1 MKKYIYVSAILCAG
15 LMASCST
22 TDYYNTQEGGAYRE
36 YYVQKIKADYDAAFK
51 AAFGEIDSNQS
62 WDFSIA
68 GKKKGVR
75 AAEDEG
81 IQNSDYVFV
90 VEGDKSKVTESVEL
104 PGSPVQACDKY
115 FKNKYGKDNSIY
127 GSPKYTIIS
136 KGEVIIAPAWHGYCT
151 DDYIFVVEGTNPQTG
166 LITRYTFTTSEIKG
180 LLGYGEWGANT
191 KPIGAA
197 GGQKKPKGWVFPFPN
212 GTLVNF
218 YLMRGEE
225 KGTTIKVN
233 ENEDLYDE
241 NVLHATSS
249 DPYYTDV
256 FLLDDPDNNKDFDDL
271 IVFIAT
277 RKGVEAPEVTEDLT
291 QIITGPSKRYMV
303 EDLGAS
309 QSSDID
315 FNDVVVDFYQLTKKI
330 EHRVNGLTTSFETED
345 IQTAVIRA
353 LGGTKNIH
361 LYVGDECIY
370 SKSGHNAYSITD
382 MLNTSEN
389 TNYDSE
395 TNAIETIDLS
405 TKNGTPW
412 CPWNADSNN
421 IKIVVDDNNA
431 DAGSGQVQKPDP
443 SVSWSITWAEPGT
456 VPSVIAV
463 DPVQNWNY
471 ERISVFDTGSSL
483 NLLQLTRK

>member
-1 MKKYIYVSAILCAG
+1 MRKYIYVSAILCAG
-15 LMASCST
+15 LMVSCST

-75 AAEDEG
+75 AAENEG

-90 VEGDKSKVTESVEL
+90 VEGDKSKVKESVEL
-104 PGSPVQACDKY
+104 PASPIAQCRN
-115 FKNKYGKDNSIY
+115 FFRGKYGQDNSKY
-127 GSPKYTIIS
+127 GSEKFTIIS
-136 KGEVIIAPAWHGYCT
+136 KGEVIIAPIWHGYCA
-151 DDYIFVVEGTNPQTG
+151 DDYTFVVDGTNPQTS
-166 LITRYTFTTSEIKG
+166 LVTRYTFTTLEIKE

-191 KPIGAA
+191 DPIETSVGSTH
-197 GGQKKPKGWVFPFPN
+197 PKGWVFPFPD

-218 YLMRGEE
+218 YLMNGEE
-225 KGTTIKVN
+225 KGTTIKGDKN
-233 ENEDLYDE
+233 NKDLYG
-241 NVLHATSS
+241 NSMMHPNS
-249 DPYYTDV
+249 DPHYTDI
-256 FLLDDPDNNKDFDDL
+256 FLLDDSDNNKDFDDL

-277 RKGVEAPEVTEDLT
+277 REGVEAPEVTEDLT

-315 FNDVVVDFYQLTKKI
+315 FNDVVVDFYQLTKQI

-370 SKSGHNAYSITD
+370 SKSGHDGYSIGD
-382 MLNTSEN
+382 MLNTSGN
-389 TNYDSE
+389 INYDSE

-405 TKNGTPW
+405 TKNGTSW
-412 CPWNADSNN
+412 CPWSADSNN

-443 SVSWSITWAEPGT
+443 LVSWSITWAEPGT

-463 DPVQNWNY
+463 DPIQYWNY